1 MDNIS
6 FAKNMNTWSQKSP
19 DSQIMTALSLEEV
32 LTETNEEFN
41 VSLNSN
47 ISDLE
52 TLISCISTLYKLR
65 PRKELYDVKIHLA
78 MAKHLL
84 KSIKHENS

>member
-19 DSQIMTALSLEEV
+19 DSQINTALLIEEV
-32 LTETNEEFN
+32 LTETTEKFN

-52 TLISCISTLYKLR
+52 TLNDCVDTLYSLHPK
-65 PRKELYDVKIHLA
+65 KELYDVKIYLA

-84 KSIKHENS
+84 NSIKHENS